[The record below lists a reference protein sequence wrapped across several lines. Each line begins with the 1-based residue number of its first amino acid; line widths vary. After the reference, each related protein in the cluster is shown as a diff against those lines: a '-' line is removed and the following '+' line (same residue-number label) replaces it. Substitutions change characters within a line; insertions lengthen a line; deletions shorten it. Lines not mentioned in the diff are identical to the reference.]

1 MIASN
6 AMKRFKR
13 LWILVAV
20 FLLPVAAAYAV
31 DRLFLGP
38 TCPACHAAITK
49 NLPLF
54 DPSREGLVRIRASG
68 MEFRARVAG
77 FSNHEGEGVI
87 LLHGFPETSI
97 TWEPLIDKLARAGF
111 RAVAFDQRGY
121 SPGARPFGANS
132 YSSAR
137 LASDVIAIAA
147 AVGFDRFHVVGHDFG
162 GAIAWIAADRFPR
175 EIVSVTSLST
185 PHPEALAEALG
196 DSNAQWRASSYFPLY
211 WIPVL
216 PELVLGFNRATYLQ
230 RLKWQ
235 LFQAEQIEE
244 FKQVFSEPGALRSAL
259 NWYRAFRFQ
268 SQDPLGKIRQPTLFL
283 WGNED
288 GAFSQVAA
296 EKTADHVE
304 GPFRFH
310 RLKAGHLLML
320 ELPELV
326 ANEVLSHLRTWS
338 QVSEQWKL
346 VQANAPDE
354 GASSCDQS
362 KPHCLSIFVA
372 PNGNAVR
379 IRNRCSERY
388 QGVVRVSCTGWA
400 PETFVEYRFSLGA
413 KGDVIQES
421 NGISSGDCYYR
432 HRLCP
437 IQLQE

>member
-38 TCPACHAAITK
+38 TCPACHAGITK

-147 AVGFDRFHVVGHDFG
+147 AVGFDR
-162 GAIAWIAADRFPR
+162 
-175 EIVSVTSLST
+175 
-185 PHPEALAEALG
+185 
-196 DSNAQWRASSYFPLY
+196 
-211 WIPVL
+211 IPCRR
-216 PELVLGFNRATYLQ
+216 P
-230 RLKWQ
+230 
-235 LFQAEQIEE
+235 
-244 FKQVFSEPGALRSAL
+244 
-259 NWYRAFRFQ
+259 
-268 SQDPLGKIRQPTLFL
+268 
-283 WGNED
+283 
-288 GAFSQVAA
+288 
-296 EKTADHVE
+296 
-304 GPFRFH
+304 
-310 RLKAGHLLML
+310 
-320 ELPELV
+320 
-326 ANEVLSHLRTWS
+326 
-338 QVSEQWKL
+338 
-346 VQANAPDE
+346 
-354 GASSCDQS
+354 
-362 KPHCLSIFVA
+362 
-372 PNGNAVR
+372 
-379 IRNRCSERY
+379 
-388 QGVVRVSCTGWA
+388 
-400 PETFVEYRFSLGA
+400 
-413 KGDVIQES
+413 
-421 NGISSGDCYYR
+421 
-432 HRLCP
+432 
-437 IQLQE
+437 